1 MRRELEEPVEL
12 EAAIAPG
19 RALFVSVAR
28 SDGTTAERIAVAQ
41 SERGQAENAST
52 SFGYLT
58 RRTIDGVERLFGW
71 LHKRQQVEPS
81 GQPVRVNLGSGLHV
95 AAGWINIDSSVKT
108 LFARLPVF
116 ALRWVF
122 PLATVRGTHSREEFV
137 TLLRDH
143 RFVYHNLK
151 YGIPLPDSSV
161 DFIFSSH
168 VLHHLYREEALKLV
182 REALRVL
189 KHEGTMRIA
198 VPDLEHIV
206 ALYLEGSR
214 ERALEYLFYSKRPR
228 SDLNTRRYQYD
239 FTLLKD
245 LMEEAGV
252 RNVRRCKFG
261 EGRLPDLDQLD
272 RLFNETLFVEGE
284 R

>member
-1 MRRELEEPVEL
+1 MELEESVEL
-12 EAAIAPG
+12 EASIASG
-19 RALFVSVAR
+19 RGLFVNAAR
-28 SDGTTAERIAVAQ
+28 SGGTTAERIAAQ
-41 SERGQAENAST
+41 SERGQVENAST

-58 RRTIDGVERLFGW
+58 RRAIDGVERLFGW
-71 LHKRQQVEPS
+71 LHRWQRVEPS
-81 GQPVRVNLGSGLHV
+81 GHPVRVNLGSGLHV
-95 AAGWINIDSSVKT
+95 APGWINIDSSLKT
-108 LFARLPVF
+108 LFARLPDF

-122 PLATVRGTHSREEFV
+122 PLSTVRGAHSREEFV

-151 YGIPLPDSSV
+151 YGIPLPDSSA

-168 VLHHLYREEALKLV
+168 VLHHLYREDALKLV
-182 REALRVL
+182 REAIRVL
-189 KHEGTMRIA
+189 KPGGTMRIA

-206 ALYLEGSR
+206 ALYLQGRR
-214 ERALEYLFYSKRPR
+214 ERALEYLFYAKRPR

-239 FTLLKD
+239 FMLLKD

-261 EGRLPDLDQLD
+261 EGRLPDLEQLD
-272 RLFNETLFVEGE
+272 RLLQETLFVEGE